1 MPAENKINIV
11 NDIKQRI
18 QNSTGFYLTR
28 YTGMSVSQ
36 ATELRRLFRDSQV
49 SYYVSKNTLTRIA
62 AKDAGFDEKFCELL
76 NGQIAIAYAQ
86 ADPTA
91 PARVIRN
98 FTKENKDVSLE
109 VVGLVFEGQLFSAEK
124 YKELADLPSKEVLLS
139 KLLSGLAH
147 PMTNLAGTLNG
158 AMCKL
163 AMTLSSLKETKS

>member
-11 NDIKQRI
+11 SDITQRI

-36 ATELRRLFRDSQV
+36 ATELRRLFRDNQV
-49 SYYVSKNTLTRIA
+49 SYYVSKNTLTKIA
-62 AKDAGFDEKFCELL
+62 AKNAGFDDKLGEIL

-91 PARVIRN
+91 PAKVIRD

-109 VVGLVFEGQLFSAEK
+109 VVGLVFEGQFFSAEK

-158 AMCKL
+158 AMSKL
-163 AMTLSSLKETKS
+163 AMTLLSLKETKS